1 MNNEWMKN
9 EYYTFIVS
17 YNKAIMPNI
26 INFSPTYYM
35 LYHQNIPKIYK
46 IYVFLPK
53 LISYS
58 PIYAWF

>member
-1 MNNEWMKN
+1 MNI
-9 EYYTFIVS
+9 TPLLFHI
-17 YNKAIMPNI
+17 NKAIMPNI

-46 IYVFLPK
+46 IYIFLPK